1 MELIIPFFFQ
11 TVSSRALVNSSKV
24 NSDITIDNTCCFF
37 TSLEHLFSM
46 KINFEKKEKL
56 ILATKPIY
64 FFPYYMCN
72 VNMISSLYVKFLHI
86 KLWYNSVGIK

>member
-1 MELIIPFFFQ
+1 
-11 TVSSRALVNSSKV
+11 
-24 NSDITIDNTCCFF
+24 
-37 TSLEHLFSM
+37 M

-56 ILATKPIY
+56 ILATKTIF

-86 KLWYNSVGIK
+86 KLYNIILQASSKMINKPLKLNYSELP